1 MNSKICELLD
11 IEFPLVAFTHC
22 RDVVVAVSKAGGC
35 GVLGAVGMT
44 PEQLEEELKWI
55 DDHIDG
61 LPYGVDVLIPNK
73 MADQNQKFDAEKLT
87 SMIPQEYADFRADIL
102 EKHDIEADE
111 LRTIKPA
118 ATYMAENTKADGAK
132 ALLDVAFSHPIKII
146 ANALGVPPDW
156 MVQMGKENDV
166 KVAAL
171 LGTAQHAINQVKAG
185 VDILV
190 VSGTEAGGH
199 CGSVSTMVLIPEVHQ
214 AIQPYGDVPIL
225 AAGGIAT
232 GRQMAAAMS
241 MGASGAWCGSVW
253 LTTAE
258 SEVPPVIKEKMVAA
272 TSSQTTRSR
281 SRTGK
286 HSRQLVSEW
295 TKAWEADGAPEP
307 LPLPLQPMVAEPAL
321 AKVNKLAE
329 SGHEGAKKLSTY
341 WVGQGVG
348 LMNQT
353 ISASDVV
360 QEFKETLLKPMKD
373 WPILLAINYSGSEYR
388 IDVALLNPSLSK
400 SISVQRLIFGL
411 NASSI

>member
-35 GVLGAVGMT
+35 GVLGAVGMS
-44 PEQLEEELKWI
+44 PEQLEKELKWI
-55 DDHIDG
+55 DEHIDG
-61 LPYGVDVLIPNK
+61 KPYGVDVLIPNK
-73 MADQNQKFDAEKLT
+73 MEGKDEKFDAEKLA
-87 SMIPQEYADFRADIL
+87 SMIPQEYADFRADVL
-102 EKHDIEADE
+102 ENHDIPSPE
-111 LRTIKPA
+111 LRSIDTAGSGFA
-118 ATYMAENTKADGAK
+118 ANTKSDGAK
-132 ALLDVAFSHPIKII
+132 ALLDVAFNHPIKLI

-156 MVQMGKENDV
+156 MLEMGKENDV

-199 CGSVSTMVLIPEVHQ
+199 CGSVSTMVLIPEVYE

-225 AAGGIAT
+225 AAGGIVT
-232 GRQMAAAMS
+232 GKQMAAAMT

-253 LTTAE
+253 LTTIE
-258 SEVPPVIKEKMVAA
+258 SEVDPIIKEKMVAA
-272 TSSQTTRSR
+272 NSSQTVRSR

-286 HSRQLVSEW
+286 HSRQLVTPW
-295 TKAWEADGAPEP
+295 TDAWESDKAPDP
-307 LPLPLQPMVAEPAL
+307 LPMPLQPMVAEPAL
-321 AKVNKLAE
+321 QKVNKLAAG
-329 SGHEGAKKLSTY
+329 GHDGAKDLATY

-348 LMNQT
+348 LMNQS

-360 QEFKETLLKPMKD
+360 QEFKED
-373 WPILLAINYSGSEYR
+373 FISAYER
-388 IDVALLNPSLSK
+388 LNNF
-400 SISVQRLIFGL
+400 VDE
-411 NASSI
+411 

>member
-35 GVLGAVGMT
+35 GVLGAVGMS
-44 PEQLEEELKWI
+44 PEQLEQELKWI

-61 LPYGVDVLIPNK
+61 KPYGVDVLIPNK
-73 MADQNQKFDAEKLT
+73 MVDQSEKFDPEKLKG
-87 SMIPQEYADFRADIL
+87 MIPQEYADFRADVL
-102 EKHDIEADE
+102 ENHDIEASD
-111 LRTIKPA
+111 LRTIDTAGSSFA
-118 ATYMAENTKADGAK
+118 ANTKSDGAK
-132 ALLDVAFSHPIKII
+132 ALLDVAFNHPIKLI

-156 MVQMGKENDV
+156 MLEMGKENDV

-199 CGSVSTMVLIPEVHQ
+199 CGSVSTMVLIPEVYE

-225 AAGGIAT
+225 AAGGIVT
-232 GRQMAAAMS
+232 GKQMAAAMT

-253 LTTAE
+253 LTTVE

-272 TSSQTTRSR
+272 NSSQTVRSR

-286 HSRQLVSEW
+286 HSRQLVSPW
-295 TKAWEADGAPEP
+295 TEAWESESAPEP
-307 LPLPLQPMVAEPAL
+307 LPMPLQPMVAEPAL
-321 AKVNKLAE
+321 QKVAKLAE
-329 SGHEGAKKLSTY
+329 GGHDGAKDLATY

-348 LMNQT
+348 LMNQS

-360 QEFKETLLKPMKD
+360 QEFKED
-373 WPILLAINYSGSEYR
+373 YIGAYE
-388 IDVALLNPSLSK
+388 
-400 SISVQRLIFGL
+400 RLTGFVE
-411 NASSI
+411 

>member
-1 MNSKICELLD
+1 MMNSKICELLD

-35 GVLGAVGMT
+35 GVLGAVGMS
-44 PEQLEEELKWI
+44 PEQLEKELKWI

-61 LPYGVDVLIPNK
+61 KPYGVDVLIPNK
-73 MADQNQKFDAEKLT
+73 MVDQSEKFDADKLKN
-87 SMIPQEYADFRADIL
+87 MIPQEYADYRADIL
-102 EKHDIEADE
+102 ENHDIEAAE
-111 LRTIKPA
+111 LRTIDTA
-118 ATYMAENTKADGAK
+118 GSSFAQNTKADGAK
-132 ALLDVAFSHPIKII
+132 ALLDVAFSHPIKLI

-156 MVQMGKENDV
+156 MLEMGKQNDV

-199 CGSVSTMVLIPEVHQ
+199 CGSVSTMVLIPEVHK

-225 AAGGIAT
+225 AAGGIVT
-232 GRQMAAAMS
+232 GQQMAAAMA

-253 LTTAE
+253 LTTVE

-272 TSSQTTRSR
+272 NSSETVRSR

-286 HSRQLVSEW
+286 HSRQLVSPW
-295 TKAWEADGAPEP
+295 TDAWESDKAPDP
-307 LPLPLQPMVAEPAL
+307 LPMPLQPMVAEPAL
-321 AKVNKLAE
+321 QKVNKLAE
-329 SGHEGAKKLSTY
+329 GGHEGAKELSTY

-348 LMNQT
+348 LMNAT

-360 QEFKETLLKPMKD
+360 QEFKQD
-373 WPILLAINYSGSEYR
+373 F
-388 IDVALLNPSLSK
+388 
-400 SISVQRLIFGL
+400 ISAYERLTNFV
-411 NASSI
+411 N